1 MDTVVKYYTPL
12 EVAEL
17 LRVNAATVY
26 RWLAAGKIPGAIKP
40 NGGLWRIPAAAL
52 ARMADGSDTPL
63 LTVAQ

>member
-1 MDTVVKYYTPL
+1 MDTVKYYTPL

-17 LRVNAATVY
+17 LRVNAATIY

-52 ARMADGSDTPL
+52 GRMQPEHPNP
-63 LTVAQ
+63 VALPIG